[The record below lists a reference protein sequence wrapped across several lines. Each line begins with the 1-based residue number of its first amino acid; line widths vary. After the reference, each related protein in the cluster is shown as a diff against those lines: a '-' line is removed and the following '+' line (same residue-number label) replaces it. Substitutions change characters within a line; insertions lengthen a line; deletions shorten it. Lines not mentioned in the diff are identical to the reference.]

1 MSSPSSLPSWKKVFI
16 PAPFIDMALF
26 ARKVNNYDLYS
37 NHAWYVPGV
46 KGMFGFIGWFFL
58 GALLGGI
65 VQLIMGMFMSQQAI
79 IDYGMIVLYPVQFL
93 PAMVYA
99 ANQSRK
105 NMMFDEGYVLDN
117 KHFSPYGLGILL
129 LVTVVMTF
137 ACMFVFDLPNYWN
150 MQLTNKSSV
159 LARLYEMF
167 TELMKQVTGGPFWSS
182 FLVVAIFA
190 PIFEEWMCRGMVLRG
205 LLTKMKPAW
214 AIVVSALFF
223 AVIHAN
229 PWQALNAFLIGVVMG
244 YVYYKTG
251 SLILTMVIHFVN
263 NGSAV
268 VLSNIDSL
276 KDYDYMIDML
286 GKETYTIVFLVSCCV
301 LAACLWVFSRIKVEN
316 PWGNI
321 DRIPPAD
328 ETVITEAQPMG
339 DIPAASGSQS
349 ADGDSEIPAE

>member
-1 MSSPSSLPSWKKVFI
+1 MGFS
-16 PAPFIDMALF
+16 

-37 NHAWYVPGV
+37 GHAWYVPGV
-46 KGMFGFIGWFFL
+46 KGMFGFLGWFLL
-58 GALLGGI
+58 GALLGSL
-65 VQLIMGMFMSQQAI
+65 VQLIMGMFMSPQAV

-105 NMMFDEGYVLDN
+105 NMMFDAGYSLDN
-117 KHFSPYGLGILL
+117 KHFSPYSFGLLI

-137 ACMFVFDLPNYWN
+137 ASMFVFDLPNYWN
-150 MQLTNKSSV
+150 MQLTNKSSI
-159 LARLYEMF
+159 LSELYDMF

-205 LLTKMKPAW
+205 LLTKMKPVW
-214 AIVVSALFF
+214 AIIVSALFF

-229 PWQALNAFLIGVVMG
+229 PWQALNAFLIGIVMG
-244 YVYYKTG
+244 YVYFKTG
-251 SLILTMVIHFVN
+251 SLILTMIIHFVN
-263 NGSAV
+263 NGTAV
-268 VLSNIDSL
+268 ILSNVESL
-276 KDYDYMIDML
+276 KDYDYWIDIL
-286 GKETYTIVFLVSCCV
+286 GKQNYTIVFLVSCV
-301 LAACLWVFSRIKVEN
+301 ILAACIWLFSEIKVEN

-328 ETVITEAQPMG
+328 EIAAAEAADEKPAITE
-339 DIPAASGSQS
+339 
-349 ADGDSEIPAE
+349 E